1 MGPYLAPP
9 RLEVPNIFT
18 LFHGKPER
26 HKAPHPLHGE
36 MGPCICFLWG
46 LRASHLLDPRRVYG
60 PKTMKS
66 LYLSAEVIA
75 RNRREMAN
83 VPQQE
88 IKVNFP
94 PHLQGGAY
102 SNNML
107 VAHTR
112 EEFVMDFMM
121 VVPPAGTVTSRVIVI
136 PGHMKRMI
144 SALQDNVKKY
154 EARFGTIQAAEEPTA
169 KIGFQA

>member
-1 MGPYLAPP
+1 
-9 RLEVPNIFT
+9 
-18 LFHGKPER
+18 
-26 HKAPHPLHGE
+26 
-36 MGPCICFLWG
+36 
-46 LRASHLLDPRRVYG
+46 
-60 PKTMKS
+60 
-66 LYLSAEVIA
+66 
-75 RNRREMAN
+75 MAN
-83 VPQQE
+83 GQQQE

-121 VVPPAGTVTSRVIVI
+121 VIPPAGTVMSRVII
-136 PGHMKRMI
+136 SPGHMKRMI
-144 SALQDNVKKY
+144 TALQDNVKKY
-154 EARFGTIQAAEEPTA
+154 EARFGTIQAAEEPKG

>member
-1 MGPYLAPP
+1 MLEAGFAKLLPGRGRGRVSLTTCDPVL
-9 RLEVPNIFT
+9 RLGFAFPFGGICIT
-18 LFHGKPER
+18 GKALER
-26 HKAPHPLHGE
+26 RL
-36 MGPCICFLWG
+36 
-46 LRASHLLDPRRVYG
+46 
-60 PKTMKS
+60 T
-66 LYLSAEVIA
+66 
-75 RNRREMAN
+75 MAN
-83 VPQQE
+83 GQPQE

-102 SNNML
+102 SNNMV

-121 VVPPAGTVTSRVIVI
+121 VVPPVGTVTSRVII
-136 PGHMKRMI
+136 SPGHMKRMI

-154 EARFGTIQAAEEPTA
+154 EARFGTIQAAEEPKG